1 MREKKKGEREIFLF
15 FFFFFVFSIRQESRM
30 FVPSFSLPRS
40 GGFTRMG

>member
-1 MREKKKGEREIFLF
+1 MREKKKGEREIFL

>member
-1 MREKKKGEREIFLF
+1 MREKKKGEREIFL
-15 FFFFFVFSIRQESRM
+15 FFFFVFSIRQESRM

>member
-1 MREKKKGEREIFLF
+1 MRERKKGEREIFL